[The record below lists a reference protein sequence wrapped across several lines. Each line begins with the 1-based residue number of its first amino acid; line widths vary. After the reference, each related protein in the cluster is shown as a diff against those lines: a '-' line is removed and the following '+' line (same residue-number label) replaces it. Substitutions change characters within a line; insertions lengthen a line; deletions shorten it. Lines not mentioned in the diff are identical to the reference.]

1 VPGASELR
9 YLLSNRD
16 FFSGLGDGVNAE
28 RADAW
33 RNQLIRTLNGGGDYE
48 VLGFCFAVQR
58 LARQSI

>member
-1 VPGASELR
+1 
-9 YLLSNRD
+9 LLSNRD
-16 FFSGLGDGVNAE
+16 FFSGLGAGVKAE

-48 VLGFCFAVQR
+48 ALRFCFAVQR